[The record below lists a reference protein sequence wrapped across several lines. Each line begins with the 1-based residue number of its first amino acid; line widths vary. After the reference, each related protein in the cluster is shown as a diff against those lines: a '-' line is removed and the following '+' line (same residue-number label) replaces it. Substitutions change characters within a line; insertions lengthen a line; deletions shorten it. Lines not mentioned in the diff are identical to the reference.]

1 MRIAH
6 FIHRYPPA
14 LGGAESYFARLSCW
28 LARRGHA
35 VSVFTSN
42 ACDLEAFWA
51 PQARRLPAGVR
62 QEGPVLVAR
71 HPVRFI
77 PGHRH
82 ILKALSLLPWS
93 RLGLPTPMVARWQA
107 FTLSC
112 NPVLPSLWDRCGL
125 ATGFDVVHASAFP
138 YAWPLLC
145 AERLA
150 RRLRVPFFL
159 TPFLHLGDPTDP
171 ADRTRAAYL
180 QPGLRRLLAEA
191 DGIFVQTGLEREAV
205 LALGLP
211 AQRVILQGLGVD
223 PRESTGGDRQR
234 AQDRWLLNPHLPC
247 IGHLANLSEEKG
259 SVDLLRAALTLWQAG
274 ERFQLLLAGPMMPNF
289 RRFWRQVPLWAKRWV
304 MLAGPLPEEHK
315 ADFYAALD
323 LFALPSRSDSFG
335 LVLLEAWTA
344 GLPCV
349 GYRAGGIAEVI
360 RHEEDGLLAPCGDV
374 RALAET
380 LRTLLSDPERQ
391 RRLGASGRQ
400 RVLTSCSW
408 EQSLAVVEQALT
420 AEVARFVSANHS

>member
-35 VSVFTSN
+35 VSIFTSN
-42 ACDLEAFWA
+42 ACDLEAFWS

-62 QEGPVLVAR
+62 REGSVRVVR
-71 HPVRFI
+71 HPVRYL
-77 PGHRH
+77 PGHRYL
-82 ILKALSLLPWS
+82 LKALSLMPWS
-93 RLGLPTPMVARWQA
+93 RLGLPTSTAARWQA
-107 FTLSC
+107 FSLSC
-112 NPVLPSLWDRCGL
+112 NPVLPSLWDHCGS

-150 RRLRVPFFL
+150 RRLGIPFFL
-159 TPFLHLGDPTDP
+159 TPFLHLGNPSDP

-191 DGIFVQTGLEREAV
+191 DGIFVQTRLERDAV

-211 AQRVILQGLGVD
+211 AGRVILQGLGVE
-223 PRESTGGDRQR
+223 PRESTGGNRQR

-259 SVDLLRAALTLWQAG
+259 SVDLLRAAMTLWQAG

-289 RRFWRQVPLWAKRWV
+289 RHFWRQMSPRAKRWV
-304 MLAGPLPEEHK
+304 MLTGPLPEEQK

-335 LVLLEAWTA
+335 LVLLEAWAA

-360 RHEEDGLLAPCGDV
+360 HHEEDGLLVPCGNV
-374 RALAET
+374 SALAET
-380 LRTLLSDPERQ
+380 LRALLRNPERQ
-391 RRLGASGRQ
+391 RQLGASGRH
-400 RVLTSCSW
+400 RVLTYCSW
-408 EQSLAVVEQALT
+408 DHSLAIVEQALT
-420 AEVARFVSANHS
+420 AAVAR